1 MLNLKGDL
9 CRMSLPFFLSSPL
22 SGLDVPPKYLLAENS
37 VTSLKNSI
45 KNQTNEL
52 TDFGH
57 ICPTPDP
64 LK

>member
-1 MLNLKGDL
+1 
-9 CRMSLPFFLSSPL
+9 MSLPFFLSSPL
-22 SGLDVPPKYLLAENS
+22 SGLNVPPKYLLAENS